1 MAGVEFA
8 QENPLGSDEA
18 ADVISDDP
26 ESTPLLGRRV
36 ADLEARLAKHEQV
49 LGTGGSAQSTIRG
62 VLAHLGKTPTNW
74 CATSHL
80 ASHSC
85 MTARRRCCCAAT
97 AAAAAAAVAASR
109 RRTAIVDCCYQPCV
123 MTSCP
128 SLFWG

>member
-1 MAGVEFA
+1 MRLALPARWLRMAGVEFA

-62 VLAHLGKTPTNW
+62 VLAHLGKTERLPPTGAPP
-74 CATSHL
+74 ATH
-80 ASHSC
+80 A
-85 MTARRRCCCAAT
+85 
-97 AAAAAAAVAASR
+97 
-109 RRTAIVDCCYQPCV
+109 
-123 MTSCP
+123 
-128 SLFWG
+128 